1 MFRFALDHVQLAIP
15 PGGEA
20 AARAFYADILGL
32 EEVPKPA
39 ELASRGGAWFRSGSV
54 QIHLGVETPFAAAR
68 KAHPALRCE
77 QYDALLER
85 LAACGVDV
93 TADPLLFNGR
103 RHCYIA
109 DPFGNRIE
117 IIAGS

>member
-1 MFRFALDHVQLAIP
+1 MFRFSLDHVQVAIP
-15 PGGEA
+15 RGGEA
-20 AARAFYADILGL
+20 LAREFYAGILGL
-32 EEVPKPA
+32 EEVTKPA
-39 ELASRGGAWFRSGSV
+39 ELASRGGAWFKNGLV
-54 QIHLGVETPFAAAR
+54 QIHLGVEADFVPAR
-68 KAHPALRCE
+68 KAHPGLVCE

-85 LAACGVDV
+85 LADCGVDV
-93 TADPLLFNGR
+93 APDPSPFNGK